1 MDDDHET
8 KILKRQRTDENTE
21 IHNALTARL
30 NVPVINSQTT
40 INIELIKQNQYSN
53 APMQGIEEDGQAASL
68 EDDEA

>member
-1 MDDDHET
+1 M
-8 KILKRQRTDENTE
+8 LKRQRADENTE

-40 INIELIKQNQYSN
+40 INIELIEQNQYSN

>member
-8 KILKRQRTDENTE
+8 KILKRQRTDDNTE

-30 NVPVINSQTT
+30 NVPVINSQNT